1 MERWK
6 PAKNPIRT
14 AARAIIIRDGYLLV
28 TKNVDAVG
36 EWYLL
41 PGGGQQHGEDLLSAL
56 RRECW
61 EEIGCGVRVGRLR
74 FVRDYIGKNHEF
86 ADEDGGEHQVEL
98 IFECELEPGQE
109 PGTAVEAD
117 SMQTGVVWLELAPLP
132 AHRFYPRALIPHL
145 VRLNDADRVVYLGDV
160 N

>member
-1 MERWK
+1 MWT
-6 PAKNPIRT
+6 PAKHPIRT

-28 TKNVDAVG
+28 TKNVDSEG

-86 ADEDGGEHQVEL
+86 ADEDGGEHQLEL

-109 PGTAVEAD
+109 PSTGLETD
-117 SMQTGVVWLELAPLP
+117 SRQTGVVWLELASLP
-132 AHRFYPRALIPHL
+132 AYRFYPRALIPHL
-145 VRLNDADRVVYLGDV
+145 MRLEEANGVVYLGDV